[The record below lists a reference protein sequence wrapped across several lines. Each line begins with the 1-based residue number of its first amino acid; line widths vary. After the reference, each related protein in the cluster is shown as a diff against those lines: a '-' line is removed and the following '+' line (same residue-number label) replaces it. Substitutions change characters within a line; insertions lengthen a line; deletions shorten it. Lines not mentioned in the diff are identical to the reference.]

1 MHLLGRTFPGRTCRY
16 PGPMSDWREQLREH
30 GRNFFSNWSESDL
43 GFWERSRVFAKN
55 RAKGLVNG
63 GCCGNHGQPGC

>member
-1 MHLLGRTFPGRTCRY
+1 
-16 PGPMSDWREQLREH
+16 MSDWREQLREH